1 MSRSGVLADK
11 VAVITGSG
19 QGIGKEFAQA
29 FSASGA
35 AVVVADL
42 DEGNAR
48 AVAAEL
54 DAAGGRAIGVGVDI
68 AEEAA
73 VERMVDAATAEFGRV
88 DVLLNGAA
96 IFSTLTM
103 QPFEEISTAEWRKVI
118 DVNVTG
124 VFLSCRAVAASM
136 RAQGSGTIINISSST
151 VLGGRP
157 NYLHY
162 VTSKAAIVGMTRSM
176 ARELGPAGI
185 TVNAIMPGS
194 VDTGI
199 PRDSA
204 RPEAVEQI
212 VANQAMKRRVVSRDL
227 TGAAVFLASDSA
239 QMMTGQTL
247 VVDGGMNFL

>member
-1 MSRSGVLADK
+1 MDGAAVLAGK
-11 VAVITGSG
+11 AAVITGSG
-19 QGIGKEFAQA
+19 QGIGREIARS
-29 FSASGA
+29 FSSAGAS
-35 AVVVADL
+35 VVVADL
-42 DEGNAR
+42 DEGNAM
-48 AVAAEL
+48 AVAAEI
-54 DAAGGRAIGVGVDI
+54 AEAGGKAFGIGVDVADEASV
-68 AEEAA
+68 AEMT
-73 VERMVDAATAEFGRV
+73 RATKAEYGRL

-103 QPFEEISTAEWRKVI
+103 KAFEEIDPVEWRKVL

-124 VFLSCRAVAASM
+124 VFLTCRAVSGIM
-136 RAQGSGTIINISSST
+136 RAQGSGSIINISSST

-157 NYLHY
+157 NYLQY
-162 VTSKAAIVGMTRSM
+162 VSSKAAIVGMTRSL

-185 TVNAIMPGS
+185 NVNVIMPGS

-212 VANQAMKRRVVSRDL
+212 IGNQAIKRRIVSADIA
-227 TGAAVFLASDSA
+227 GAALFLASDA
-239 QMMTGQTL
+239 AGMITGQTL

>member
-1 MSRSGVLADK
+1 MGGSGVLADK
-11 VAVITGSG
+11 VAVITGAG
-19 QGIGKEFAQA
+19 QGIGKEFARA
-29 FSASGA
+29 FSAAGA
-35 AVVVADL
+35 TVVVADL
-42 DEGNAR
+42 DESNAR
-48 AVAAEL
+48 AVADEL
-54 DAAGGRAIGVGVDI
+54 GSAGGSALGVGVDVSD
-68 AEEAA
+68 EAG
-73 VERMVDAATAEFGRV
+73 VERMVEATTTEFDRV

-103 QPFEEISTAEWRKVI
+103 KPFEEISTSEWRKVI
-118 DVNVTG
+118 DVNING
-124 VFLSCRAVAASM
+124 VFLCCRAVAAVM
-136 RAQGSGTIINISSST
+136 RAQGSGTIVNISSST

-185 TVNAIMPGS
+185 NVNVIMPGS

-204 RPEAVEQI
+204 RPEAVDQI
-212 VANQAMKRRVVSRDL
+212 VGNQAMRRRIVSSDIA
-227 TGAAVFLASDSA
+227 GAAVFLASDA
-239 QMMTGQTL
+239 AHMITGQTL